1 VRYLNL
7 SSYHLIRAIVLAL
20 VLTPTALMAQTPTP
34 TPTPTPVPTWWQNLL
49 RVTGIS
55 ATPAKQRGS
64 AESIESGRIW
74 IADLQLKTRTRLTSE
89 SGYRSPIFV
98 DKDKNILML
107 RNDEVF
113 RVPVSGGPVKMLYQ
127 IKGAIK
133 LVGQSLD
140 DTDKVLMLTQ
150 DGNKKTSITLL
161 SLSSGKLT
169 VVPYETTSP
178 EGKSMFDH
186 FAGWNRTYGTTEV
199 SVAEKVKKDES
210 GRILT
215 KWTDVF
221 LKRMDQEPINVSNC
235 NGINCG
241 QPSLSQNGQLLAFV
255 KAS

>member
-1 VRYLNL
+1 M
-7 SSYHLIRAIVLAL
+7 SSYHLFRAIVLAL
-20 VLTPTALMAQTPTP
+20 VLTPTALMAQNPTPTP
-34 TPTPTPVPTWWQNLL
+34 TPTPTQVPTWWQKLL

-74 IADLQLKTRTRLTSE
+74 IADLQLNTRTRLTSE

-113 RVPVSGGPVKMLYQ
+113 RVSVSGGPVKLLYK

-140 DTDKVLMLTQ
+140 DNDKVLMLMQ
-150 DGNKKTSITLL
+150 DENKKTSIALL

-186 FAGWNRTYGTTEV
+186 FAGWNRTYGTTEI

-221 LKRMDQEPINVSNC
+221 LKRTDQELINVSNC